1 MGRSGQWLSRTL
13 NLQIVAFSRSPEEEA
28 GAGKHRGA
36 GWGEISLRGLAEERA
51 TPARLAVT
59 EIIVL
64 SSR

>member
-28 GAGKHRGA
+28 GVGKHRGA